1 MLMTQKNFGRAL
13 LLTAAA
19 GTLAG
24 CGTASYAGGPL
35 VGPHSVGGRPLSENL
50 RQTSVGLIRILKRYS

>member
-35 VGPHSVGGRPLSENL
+35 
-50 RQTSVGLIRILKRYS
+50 RILKRYS